1 MAKQFVGKAT
11 SYTAEG
17 ADARFIDNDEQT
29 QALNTLR
36 NEVPGLADA
45 RIEARIEAYKQE
57 ANAKFALN
65 TALDSLLK
73 AVDAAATYAPKSA
86 LEGLLKA
93 ADAAATYASKGE
105 LQAAKDV
112 LDKGLKDNADADAR
126 RWSVISAN
134 KTNVE
139 KLQASMTAVETRVKA
154 LEDKPAAPG
163 GQGGGVQAGD
173 TGWVD
178 IAQGQVG
185 AGQYQYRVVGATMFF
200 RKKGDEWRALPK
212 PATTVTHI
220 ATLPQTYGKLE
231 RANVQVV
238 KKGDP
243 KQGNGDV
250 WTSDGSMIEVWPNWT
265 VKYTCMDLQ
274 GTYAMDL
281 LKTTVEK
288 PLLTPA
294 QPGGAGGVTEETLN
308 QKIYELKT
316 NLEAKITAATSMI
329 ASTRAVM
336 SGVND
341 KVNILETTVGEHTT
355 RITALENK
363 PGGGAAT
370 GATVLVLGPTEAV
383 PVGTKPG
390 TVIVRR
396 SN

>member
-11 SYTAEG
+11 SYTVDGAE
-17 ADARFIDNDEQT
+17 ARFIDNDEQT

-36 NEVPGLADA
+36 NEVPDLANA

-57 ANAKFALN
+57 VNAKFALKS
-65 TALDSLLK
+65 ALDGLLK
-73 AVDAAATYAPKSA
+73 ATDAAATYAPKAA
-86 LEGLLKA
+86 LEGLLTA
-93 ADAAATYASKGE
+93 ANAAATYASKGD
-105 LQAAKDV
+105 LAAAKEA
-112 LDKGLKDNADADAR
+112 LEKGLKDNADADAM

-134 KTNVE
+134 KTDVADL
-139 KLQASMTAVETRVKA
+139 KTRVKA

-212 PATTVTHI
+212 PATTVTHV

-231 RANVQVV
+231 RASTLVV

-243 KQGNGDV
+243 KQGKGDE
-250 WTSDGSMIEVWPNWT
+250 WTSDGSMIEIWPNWT

-294 QPGGAGGVTEETLN
+294 QPGGGVTEEKLN
-308 QKIYELKT
+308 ELKT
-316 NLEAKITAATSMI
+316 SLEAKITAATSEI
-329 ASTRAVM
+329 ASTKARM
-336 SGVND
+336 SDVRY
-341 KVNILETTVGEHTT
+341 KVTTLETSVKTNADK
-355 RITALENK
+355 IAALENK
-363 PGGGAAT
+363 PGGGAGT
-370 GATVLVLGPTEAV
+370 GATVLVLGPTENLPA
-383 PVGTKPG
+383 GTKPG

>member
-11 SYTAEG
+11 SYTVDGAE
-17 ADARFIDNDEQT
+17 ARFIDNDEQT

-36 NEVPGLADA
+36 NEVPDLANA

-57 ANAKFALN
+57 VNAKFAFKS
-65 TALDSLLK
+65 ALDGLLK
-73 AVDAAATYAPKSA
+73 AADAAATYAPKAA

-93 ADAAATYASKGE
+93 ADAAATYASKGD
-105 LQAAKDV
+105 LAAAKEA
-112 LDKGLKDNADADAR
+112 LEKGLKDNTDADAR
-126 RWSVISAN
+126 HWSVISAN
-134 KTNVE
+134 KTNVDDL
-139 KLQASMTAVETRVKA
+139 KTRVKA

-212 PATTVTHI
+212 PATTVTHV

-231 RANVQVV
+231 RASTLVV

-243 KQGNGDV
+243 KQGKGDE
-250 WTSDGSMIEVWPNWT
+250 WTSDGSMIEIWPNWT

-294 QPGGAGGVTEETLN
+294 QPGGGVTEEKLN
-308 QKIYELKT
+308 ELKT
-316 NLEAKITAATSMI
+316 SLEAKITAATSEI
-329 ASTRAVM
+329 ASTKAVM
-336 SGVND
+336 SGVKD
-341 KVNILETTVGEHTT
+341 KVTTLETAVGEHTSK
-355 RITALENK
+355 IAALENK
-363 PGGGAAT
+363 PGGGGAT
-370 GATVLVLGPTEAV
+370 GATVLVLGPTENLPA
-383 PVGTKPG
+383 GTKPG

>member
-29 QALNTLR
+29 QALNALR
-36 NEVPGLADA
+36 NEVPDLANA

-57 ANAKFALN
+57 VNAKFALKS
-65 TALDSLLK
+65 ALDGLLE
-73 AVDAAATYAPKSA
+73 AADAAATYAPKAA
-86 LEGLLKA
+86 LEGLLKTT
-93 ADAAATYASKGE
+93 DAAATYASKGD
-105 LQAAKDV
+105 LAAAKEA
-112 LDKGLKDNADADAR
+112 LEKGLKDNTDADAR

-134 KTNVE
+134 KTDVADL
-139 KLQASMTAVETRVKA
+139 KTRVKA

-178 IAQGQVG
+178 IAAGQVG

-212 PATTVTHI
+212 PAAANTHI

-231 RANVQVV
+231 RASVLVV
-238 KKGDP
+238 KKDGD
-243 KQGNGDV
+243 N
-250 WTSDGSMIEVWPNWT
+250 WLSDGSMIEVWPNWT
-265 VKYTCMDLQ
+265 VKYSCKDLQ

-281 LKTTVEK
+281 LMTSVEK

-294 QPGGAGGVTEETLN
+294 QPGGGVTEEKLN
-308 QKIYELKT
+308 ELKT
-316 NLEAKITAATSMI
+316 SLEAKITAATSEI
-329 ASTRAVM
+329 ASTRAIM
-336 SGVND
+336 SVVRD
-341 KVNILETTVGEHTT
+341 KITTLETSVMTNANK
-355 RITALENK
+355 IAALENK
-363 PGGGAAT
+363 PGGGGTT
-370 GATVLVLGPTEAV
+370 GATVLVLGPTENLPA
-383 PVGTKPG
+383 GTKPG

>member
-11 SYTAEG
+11 SYTVDG

-36 NEVPGLADA
+36 NEVPDLANA

-57 ANAKFALN
+57 VNAKFALKS
-65 TALDSLLK
+65 ALDGLLK

-105 LQAAKDV
+105 LQAAKDA
-112 LDKGLKDNADADAR
+112 LDKGLKDNADADSQ
-126 RWSVISAN
+126 RWSVIRSN

-154 LEDKPAAPG
+154 LEDAPG
-163 GQGGGVQAGD
+163 GGGGAGGGLKVGD
-173 TGWVD
+173 TGWKD
-178 IAQGQVG
+178 IETGQVG

-231 RANVQVV
+231 RASTLVV

-243 KQGNGDV
+243 AQGKGDE
-250 WTSDGSMIEVWPNWT
+250 WTSDGSMIEIWPNWT

-274 GTYAMDL
+274 GVYAMDL

-288 PLLTPA
+288 PLISPA
-294 QPGGAGGVTEETLN
+294 DAGGGITEETLN
-308 QKIYELKT
+308 QKLDTLKT
-316 NLEAKITAATSMI
+316 SLEAQI
-329 ASTRAVM
+329 RAVQ
-336 SGVND
+336 SEVASSRAAASALNT
-341 KVNILETTVGEHTT
+341 KVTAHET

-363 PGGGAAT
+363 PAGT
-370 GATVLVLGPTEAV
+370 GTPLLVLGPTEAV
-383 PVGTKPG
+383 PAGTKPG

>member
-36 NEVPGLADA
+36 NEVPDLANA

-57 ANAKFALN
+57 VNAKYALK
-65 TALDSLLK
+65 TALDGLLK
-73 AVDAAATYAPKSA
+73 AADAATTYAPKAA

-93 ADAAATYASKGE
+93 TDAAATYASKGD
-105 LQAAKDV
+105 LAAAKEA
-112 LDKGLKDNADADAR
+112 LEKGLKDNTEADAR

-134 KTNVE
+134 KTDVADL
-139 KLQASMTAVETRVKA
+139 KTRVKA

-163 GQGGGVQAGD
+163 GQGGGVQVGD

-212 PATTVTHI
+212 PATTVTHV

-231 RANVQVV
+231 RASTLVV

-243 KQGNGDV
+243 KQGKGDE
-250 WTSDGSMIEVWPNWT
+250 WTSDGSMIEIWPNWT

-294 QPGGAGGVTEETLN
+294 QPGGGVTEEKLN
-308 QKIYELKT
+308 ELKT
-316 NLEAKITAATSMI
+316 SLEGKLNAATSEI
-329 ASTRAVM
+329 ASTRAIMTSVR
-336 SGVND
+336 D
-341 KVNILETTVGEHTT
+341 KVTILETAVGEHTSK
-355 RITALENK
+355 IAALENK
-363 PGGGAAT
+363 PGGGAGT
-370 GATVLVLGPTEAV
+370 GATVLVLGPTENLPA
-383 PVGTKPG
+383 GTKPG

>member
-11 SYTAEG
+11 SYTVDGAE
-17 ADARFIDNDEQT
+17 ARFIDNDEQT

-36 NEVPGLADA
+36 NEVPDLANA

-57 ANAKFALN
+57 VNAKFALKS
-65 TALDSLLK
+65 ALDS
-73 AVDAAATYAPKSA
+73 
-86 LEGLLKA
+86 LLKA
-93 ADAAATYASKGE
+93 ADAAATYAPKAALEGLLKATDAAAAYASKGD
-105 LQAAKDV
+105 LAAAKEA
-112 LDKGLKDNADADAR
+112 LEKGLKENTDADAR

-134 KTNVE
+134 KTDVADL
-139 KLQASMTAVETRVKA
+139 KTRVKA

-212 PATTVTHI
+212 PAAANTHI

-231 RANVQVV
+231 RASVLVV
-238 KKGDP
+238 KKDGD
-243 KQGNGDV
+243 N
-250 WTSDGSMIEVWPNWT
+250 WLSDGSMIEVWPNWT
-265 VKYTCMDLQ
+265 VKYSCKDLQ

-294 QPGGAGGVTEETLN
+294 QPGSGVTEEKLN
-308 QKIYELKT
+308 ELKT
-316 NLEAKITAATSMI
+316 SLEAKITAATSEI
-329 ASTRAVM
+329 ASTKAVM
-336 SGVND
+336 SDVTD
-341 KVNILETTVGEHTT
+341 KVTTLETTVGEHTSK
-355 RITALENK
+355 IAALEAK
-363 PGGGAAT
+363 PGGGAGT
-370 GATVLVLGPTEAV
+370 GATVLVLGPTENLPA
-383 PVGTKPG
+383 GTKPG

>member
-11 SYTAEG
+11 SYTVDGAE
-17 ADARFIDNDEQT
+17 ARFIDNDEQT

-57 ANAKFALN
+57 VNAKYALKS
-65 TALDSLLK
+65 ALDGLLK
-73 AVDAAATYAPKSA
+73 ATDAAATYAPKAA

-93 ADAAATYASKGE
+93 ADAAATYVSKGD
-105 LQAAKDV
+105 LAAAKEA
-112 LDKGLKDNADADAR
+112 LEKGLKDNTDADAR

-134 KTNVE
+134 KTDVADL
-139 KLQASMTAVETRVKA
+139 KTRVKA

-212 PATTVTHI
+212 PATTVTHV

-231 RANVQVV
+231 RASTLVV

-243 KQGNGDV
+243 AQGKGDE
-250 WTSDGSMIEVWPNWT
+250 WTSDGSMVEIWPNWT

-294 QPGGAGGVTEETLN
+294 QPGGGVTEEKLN
-308 QKIYELKT
+308 ELKT
-316 NLEAKITAATSMI
+316 SLEAKITATTSEI
-329 ASTRAVM
+329 ASTKAIM
-336 SGVND
+336 TGVRD
-341 KVNILETTVGEHTT
+341 KVTTLETTIGDHTS

-363 PGGGAAT
+363 PGGGAGT
-370 GATVLVLGPTEAV
+370 GATVLVLGPTENL

>member
-11 SYTAEG
+11 SYTVDGAE
-17 ADARFIDNDEQT
+17 ARFIDNDEQT
-29 QALNTLR
+29 QALNALR

-57 ANAKFALN
+57 VNAKFAL
-65 TALDSLLK
+65 
-73 AVDAAATYAPKSA
+73 KSA
-86 LEGLLKA
+86 LDGLLKA
-93 ADAAATYASKGE
+93 ADAAAAYAPKAALEGLLKATDAAAAYASKGD
-105 LQAAKDV
+105 LAAAKEA
-112 LDKGLKDNADADAR
+112 LEKGLKENTDADAR
-126 RWSVISAN
+126 HWSVISAN
-134 KTNVE
+134 KTDVTDL
-139 KLQASMTAVETRVKA
+139 KTRVKA

-212 PATTVTHI
+212 PATTVTHV

-231 RANVQVV
+231 RASSLVV

-243 KQGNGDV
+243 KQGKGDE
-250 WTSDGSMIEVWPNWT
+250 WTSDGSMIEIWPNWT

-294 QPGGAGGVTEETLN
+294 QPGGGVTEEKLN
-308 QKIYELKT
+308 ELKT
-316 NLEAKITAATSMI
+316 NLEMKITAATSEI
-329 ASTRAVM
+329 ASTKAMM
-336 SGVND
+336 SSVRG
-341 KVNILETTVGEHTT
+341 KVTTLETTVGEHTSK
-355 RITALENK
+355 IAELEKK
-363 PGGGAAT
+363 PGGGAT
-370 GATVLVLGPTEAV
+370 GATVLVLGPTENL

>member
-11 SYTAEG
+11 SYTVDGAE
-17 ADARFIDNDEQT
+17 ARFIDNDEQT
-29 QALNTLR
+29 QALNSLR
-36 NEVPGLADA
+36 NEVPDLANA

-57 ANAKFALN
+57 VNAKFAL
-65 TALDSLLK
+65 
-73 AVDAAATYAPKSA
+73 KSA

-93 ADAAATYASKGE
+93 TDAAATYAPKTSLEGLLKASDAAATY
-105 LQAAKDV
+105 AAKGD
-112 LDKGLKDNADADAR
+112 LAAAKEALEKGLKDNADADAR

-134 KTNVE
+134 KTDVADL
-139 KLQASMTAVETRVKA
+139 KTRVKA
-154 LEDKPAAPG
+154 LEDKPADPGG

-212 PATTVTHI
+212 PAAMNTHI

-231 RANVQVV
+231 RASVLVV
-238 KKGDP
+238 KKDGD
-243 KQGNGDV
+243 N

-265 VKYTCMDLQ
+265 VKYTCKDLQ
-274 GTYAMDL
+274 GIYAMDL
-281 LKTTVEK
+281 LMTSVEK

-294 QPGGAGGVTEETLN
+294 QPGGGVTEEELD
-308 QKIYELKT
+308 QKINGLKT
-316 NLEAKITAATSMI
+316 SLEAKIAAATSEI
-329 ASTRAVM
+329 ASTKAVM
-336 SGVND
+336 SGVKD
-341 KVNILETTVGEHTT
+341 KVTTLETTVGEHTSK
-355 RITALENK
+355 IAALEAK
-363 PGGGAAT
+363 PGGGAT
-370 GATVLVLGPTEAV
+370 GATVLVLGPTENLPA
-383 PVGTKPG
+383 GTKPG

>member
-1 MAKQFVGKAT
+1 MAKQFIGKST
-11 SYTAEG
+11 SYTVDGAE
-17 ADARFIDNDEQT
+17 ARFIDNDEQT

-36 NEVPGLADA
+36 NEVPDLANA

-57 ANAKFALN
+57 VNAKFAL
-65 TALDSLLK
+65 
-73 AVDAAATYAPKSA
+73 KSA
-86 LEGLLKA
+86 LDGLLKA
-93 ADAAATYASKGE
+93 ADAAATYAPKAALEGLLKATDAAATYASKGD
-105 LQAAKDV
+105 LAAAKEA
-112 LDKGLKDNADADAR
+112 LEKGLKDNTDADSR

-134 KTNVE
+134 KTDVADL
-139 KLQASMTAVETRVKA
+139 KTRVKA

-212 PATTVTHI
+212 PATTVTHV

-231 RANVQVV
+231 RASTLVV

-243 KQGNGDV
+243 KQGKGDE
-250 WTSDGSMIEVWPNWT
+250 WTSDGSMIEIWPNWT

-294 QPGGAGGVTEETLN
+294 QPGGGVTEEKLN
-308 QKIYELKT
+308 ELKT
-316 NLEAKITAATSMI
+316 SLEMKLNATTSEI
-329 ASTRAVM
+329 ASTRAIM
-336 SGVND
+336 SSVRD
-341 KVNILETTVGEHTT
+341 RVTTLETTVKTNANK
-355 RITALENK
+355 IAALENK
-363 PGGGAAT
+363 PGGGAGT
-370 GATVLVLGPTEAV
+370 GATVLVLGPTENLPA
-383 PVGTKPG
+383 GTKPG

>member
-36 NEVPGLADA
+36 NEVPDLANA

-57 ANAKFALN
+57 VNAKFALKS
-65 TALDSLLK
+65 ALDGLLK
-73 AVDAAATYAPKSA
+73 AADAAATYAPKA
-86 LEGLLKA
+86 TLEGLLKA
-93 ADAAATYASKGE
+93 ADAAATYASKGD
-105 LQAAKDV
+105 LAAAKEA
-112 LDKGLKDNADADAR
+112 LEKGLKDNTDADAR
-126 RWSVISAN
+126 RWSIISAN
-134 KTNVE
+134 KTDVADL
-139 KLQASMTAVETRVKA
+139 KTRVKA

-231 RANVQVV
+231 RASTLVV

-243 KQGNGDV
+243 KQGKGDE
-250 WTSDGSMIEVWPNWT
+250 WTSDGSMIEIWPNWT

-294 QPGGAGGVTEETLN
+294 QPGGGVTEEKLN
-308 QKIYELKT
+308 ELKSS
-316 NLEAKITAATSMI
+316 LEAKLNASTSEI
-329 ASTRAVM
+329 ASTKAMM
-336 SGVND
+336 SGVRD
-341 KVNILETTVGEHTT
+341 KITTLETKVAT
-355 RITALENK
+355 LENK
-363 PGGGAAT
+363 PGGGAGT
-370 GATVLVLGPTEAV
+370 GATVLVLGPTENLPA
-383 PVGTKPG
+383 GTKPG

>member
-36 NEVPGLADA
+36 NEVPDLANA
-45 RIEARIEAYKQE
+45 SIEARIEAYKQE
-57 ANAKFALN
+57 VNARFALKS
-65 TALDSLLK
+65 ALDGLLK
-73 AVDAAATYAPKSA
+73 ATDAAAAYAPKSA

-105 LQAAKDV
+105 LQAAKDA
-112 LDKGLKDNADADAR
+112 LDKGLKDNTDADSR
-126 RWSVISAN
+126 RWSVISGN

-139 KLQASMTAVETRVKA
+139 KLQASMTAVEGRVKA
-154 LEDKPAAPG
+154 LEDAPG
-163 GQGGGVQAGD
+163 GGGAGGGLKVGD

-185 AGQYQYRVVGATMFF
+185 AGQYQYRVVGATMFL
-200 RKKGDEWRALPK
+200 RKAGDEWRALPK
-212 PATTVTHI
+212 PARTVTHV

-231 RANVQVV
+231 RACTLVV

-243 KQGNGDV
+243 AQGKQDE
-250 WTSDGSMIEVWPNWT
+250 WTSDGSMVEIWPNWT

-274 GTYAMDL
+274 GVYAMDL

-288 PLLTPA
+288 PLISPA
-294 QPGGAGGVTEETLN
+294 GAGGGITEETLN
-308 QKIYELKT
+308 QKLDALKT
-316 NLEAKITAATSMI
+316 SLESQIRVVQSES
-329 ASTRAVM
+329 ASVKARISTL
-336 SGVND
+336 NT
-341 KVNILETTVGEHTT
+341 KVEDLGT

-383 PVGTKPG
+383 PAGTKPG

>member
-11 SYTAEG
+11 SYTVDGAE
-17 ADARFIDNDEQT
+17 ARFIDNDEQT

-57 ANAKFALN
+57 VNAKFALKS
-65 TALDSLLK
+65 ALDGLLK
-73 AVDAAATYAPKSA
+73 AADAAATYAPKSA

-93 ADAAATYASKGE
+93 SDAAATYAAKGD
-105 LQAAKDV
+105 LAAAKEA
-112 LDKGLKDNADADAR
+112 LEKGLKDNADADAR

-134 KTNVE
+134 KTDVADL
-139 KLQASMTAVETRVKA
+139 KTRVKA

-178 IAQGQVG
+178 IAKGQVG

-212 PATTVTHI
+212 PVEMNTHI

-231 RANVQVV
+231 RASVLVV
-238 KKGDP
+238 KKDED
-243 KQGNGDV
+243 N

-265 VKYTCMDLQ
+265 VKYTCKDLQ
-274 GTYAMDL
+274 GVYAMDL
-281 LKTTVEK
+281 LTTSVEK

-294 QPGGAGGVTEETLN
+294 QPGGGITEETLN
-308 QKIYELKT
+308 QRINGLKT
-316 NLEAKITAATSMI
+316 DLESKISAATSEI
-329 ASTRAVM
+329 ASTKAMMGEVR
-336 SGVND
+336 G
-341 KVNILETTVGEHTT
+341 KVTALETTVGEHTT

-363 PGGGAAT
+363 PGGGGT
-370 GATVLVLGPTEAV
+370 STPLLVLGPTEAV
-383 PVGTKPG
+383 PTGTKPG

>member
-36 NEVPGLADA
+36 NEVPDLANA

-57 ANAKFALN
+57 VNAKFALK
-65 TALDSLLK
+65 TALDGLLK

-86 LEGLLKA
+86 LEGLLRA

-105 LQAAKDV
+105 LQAAKDA
-112 LDKGLKDNADADAR
+112 LDKGLKDNADADSR
-126 RWSVISAN
+126 RWSVISGN

-154 LEDKPAAPG
+154 LEDAPG
-163 GQGGGVQAGD
+163 GQGQGGGGLKVGD
-173 TGWVD
+173 TGWKD
-178 IAQGQVG
+178 IETGQVG
-185 AGQYQYRVVGATMFF
+185 AGQYQYRVVGATMFL
-200 RKKGDEWRALPK
+200 RKAGDEWRALPK
-212 PATTVTHI
+212 PTKTVTHV

-231 RANVQVV
+231 RASTLVV

-243 KQGNGDV
+243 ALGKQDE
-250 WTSDGSMIEVWPNWT
+250 WTSDGSMVEIWPNWT

-274 GTYAMDL
+274 GVYAMDL

-288 PLLTPA
+288 PLISPA
-294 QPGGAGGVTEETLN
+294 GTGGSITEEMLN
-308 QKIYELKT
+308 QKLDTLKT
-316 NLEAKITAATSMI
+316 SLETQI
-329 ASTRAVM
+329 RAVQ
-336 SGVND
+336 SEVANT
-341 KVNILETTVGEHTT
+341 KVLASNTKTKVEALETKV
-355 RITALENK
+355 TALENK
-363 PGGGAAT
+363 PGGT
-370 GATVLVLGPTEAV
+370 STPLLVLGPTEAV
-383 PVGTKPG
+383 PAGTKPG

>member
-57 ANAKFALN
+57 VNAKFAL
-65 TALDSLLK
+65 
-73 AVDAAATYAPKSA
+73 KSA
-86 LEGLLKA
+86 LDGLLKA
-93 ADAAATYASKGE
+93 ADAAAAYAPKAALEGLLKATDAAATYASKGD
-105 LQAAKDV
+105 LAAAKEA
-112 LDKGLKDNADADAR
+112 LEKGLKDNTDADAR

-134 KTNVE
+134 KTDVADL
-139 KLQASMTAVETRVKA
+139 KTRVKA

-200 RKKGDEWRALPK
+200 RKKGDEWRPLPK
-212 PATTVTHI
+212 PATTATHI

-231 RANVQVV
+231 RASTLVV
-238 KKGDP
+238 KRGKGDE
-243 KQGNGDV
+243 
-250 WTSDGSMIEVWPNWT
+250 WTSDGSMIEIWPNWT

-294 QPGGAGGVTEETLN
+294 QPGGGVTEEKLN
-308 QKIYELKT
+308 ELKT
-316 NLEAKITAATSMI
+316 SLEAKISAATSEI
-329 ASTRAVM
+329 ASTKARMTSVR
-336 SGVND
+336 D
-341 KVNILETTVGEHTT
+341 KVTTLETTVGEHTSK
-355 RITALENK
+355 IAALENK
-363 PGGGAAT
+363 PGGGAGT
-370 GATVLVLGPTEAV
+370 GATVLVLGPTENLPA
-383 PVGTKPG
+383 GTKPG

>member
-11 SYTAEG
+11 SYTTEG

-36 NEVPGLADA
+36 NEVPDLANA

-57 ANAKFALN
+57 VNAKFALKS
-65 TALDSLLK
+65 ALDGLLK
-73 AVDAAATYAPKSA
+73 AADAAAAYAPKAA

-105 LQAAKDV
+105 LQAAKEA
-112 LDKGLKDNADADAR
+112 LDKGLKDNADADSR
-126 RWSVISAN
+126 RWSVISGN

-154 LEDKPAAPG
+154 LEDAPG
-163 GQGGGVQAGD
+163 GGGAGGGLKVGD
-173 TGWVD
+173 TGWMD

-185 AGQYQYRVVGATMFF
+185 AGQYQYRVVGATMFL
-200 RKKGDEWRALPK
+200 RKAGDEWRALPK
-212 PATTVTHI
+212 PATTVTHV

-231 RANVQVV
+231 RASTLVV

-243 KQGNGDV
+243 KQGKGDE
-250 WTSDGSMIEVWPNWT
+250 WTSDGSMIEIWPNWT

-274 GTYAMDL
+274 GIYAMDL

-288 PLLTPA
+288 PLISPA
-294 QPGGAGGVTEETLN
+294 QPGDGVTEETLN
-308 QKIYELKT
+308 QKINELKT
-316 NLEAKITAATSMI
+316 SLEAQIGATQSEAAGVK
-329 ASTRAVM
+329 ARVSTL
-336 SGVND
+336 NT
-341 KVNILETTVGEHTT
+341 KVEDHAT

-363 PGGGAAT
+363 PGGT
-370 GATVLVLGPTEAV
+370 STPLLVLGPTEAV
-383 PVGTKPG
+383 PAGTKPG

>member
-57 ANAKFALN
+57 VNAKFALK
-65 TALDSLLK
+65 TALDGLLK

-93 ADAAATYASKGE
+93 TDAAVTYASKGE
-105 LQAAKDV
+105 LQAAKEA
-112 LDKGLKDNADADAR
+112 LDKGLKENSDADSR
-126 RWSVISAN
+126 RWSVISGN

-139 KLQASMTAVETRVKA
+139 KLQTSMTAVEARVKA
-154 LEDKPAAPG
+154 LEDAPQGGG
-163 GQGGGVQAGD
+163 GQGGGLKVGD
-173 TGWVD
+173 TGWKD
-178 IAQGQVG
+178 IETGQVG
-185 AGQYQYRVVGATMFF
+185 AGQYQYRVVGATMFL
-200 RKKGDEWRALPK
+200 RRAGDEWRALPK

-231 RANVQVV
+231 RASTLVV

-243 KQGNGDV
+243 ALGKGDE
-250 WTSDGSMIEVWPNWT
+250 WTSDGSMIELWPNWT

-274 GTYAMDL
+274 GVYAMDL

-288 PLLTPA
+288 PLISSA
-294 QPGGAGGVTEETLN
+294 GAGGGVTEETLN
-308 QKIYELKT
+308 TKLNDLKT
-316 NLEAKITAATSMI
+316 SLEAQIKAVQSEITSTKAMMSSVRDKATVLETSVKTNADKIAALEAK
-329 ASTRAVM
+329 
-336 SGVND
+336 
-341 KVNILETTVGEHTT
+341 
-355 RITALENK
+355 
-363 PGGGAAT
+363 PGGAGT
-370 GATVLVLGPTEAV
+370 GATVLVLGPTENLPA
-383 PVGTKPG
+383 GTKPG

>member
-36 NEVPGLADA
+36 NEVPDLANA

-57 ANAKFALN
+57 VNAKFALKS
-65 TALDSLLK
+65 ALDGLLK

-105 LQAAKDV
+105 LATAKET
-112 LDKGLKDNADADAR
+112 LEKALKENSDADSR
-126 RWSVISAN
+126 RWSVISGN
-134 KTNVE
+134 KTAVDGL
-139 KLQASMTAVETRVKA
+139 KTSMTAVEARVKA
-154 LEDKPAAPG
+154 LEDKP
-163 GQGGGVQAGD
+163 GGGGGAGGGLKVGD
-173 TGWVD
+173 TGWKD
-178 IAQGQVG
+178 IETGQVG
-185 AGQYQYRVVGATMFF
+185 AGQYQYRVVGATMFL
-200 RKKGDEWRALPK
+200 RKAGDEWRPLPK
-212 PATTVTHI
+212 PARTVTHV

-231 RANVQVV
+231 RASTLVV
-238 KKGDP
+238 KRGDPAQGKGDE
-243 KQGNGDV
+243 
-250 WTSDGSMIEVWPNWT
+250 WTSDGSMVEIWPNWT

-274 GTYAMDL
+274 GVYAMDL

-288 PLLTPA
+288 PLISPA
-294 QPGGAGGVTEETLN
+294 GAGGGITEETLN
-308 QKIYELKT
+308 QRLDTLKT
-316 NLEAKITAATSMI
+316 SLETQIRAIQSEA
-329 ASTRAVM
+329 ASTKTQLSAL
-336 SGVND
+336 NT
-341 KVNILETTVGEHTT
+341 KVEAHET

-363 PGGGAAT
+363 PAGGGT
-370 GATVLVLGPTEAV
+370 PLLVLGPTEAV
-383 PVGTKPG
+383 PAGTKPG

>member
-1 MAKQFVGKAT
+1 MAKQFVGKTT

-17 ADARFIDNDEQT
+17 ADARFIDNDEQM

-36 NEVPGLADA
+36 NEVPDLANA

-57 ANAKFALN
+57 VNARFALKS
-65 TALDSLLK
+65 ALDGLLK
-73 AVDAAATYAPKSA
+73 ATDAAAAYAPKAALGGLLKASDAAATYAAKGDLAAAKEA
-86 LEGLLKA
+86 LE
-93 ADAAATYASKGE
+93 
-105 LQAAKDV
+105 
-112 LDKGLKDNADADAR
+112 KGLKDNADADAR

-134 KTNVE
+134 KTDVADL
-139 KLQASMTAVETRVKA
+139 KTRVKA

-173 TGWVD
+173 TGWKD
-178 IAQGQVG
+178 IETGQVG

-200 RKKGDEWRALPK
+200 RKAGDEWRALPK
-212 PATTVTHI
+212 PTKTVTHV

-231 RANVQVV
+231 RASVLVV

-243 KQGNGDV
+243 AQGKQDE
-250 WTSDGSMIEVWPNWT
+250 WTSDGSMIEIWPNWT

-294 QPGGAGGVTEETLN
+294 QPGGGVTEEMLN
-308 QKIYELKT
+308 QKIDALKT
-316 NLEAKITAATSMI
+316 GLEMKITAATYENAATKAI
-329 ASTRAVM
+329 M
-336 SGVND
+336 SGVKD
-341 KVNILETTVGEHTT
+341 KVATLETTIEDHTT

-383 PVGTKPG
+383 PAGTKPG

>member
-36 NEVPGLADA
+36 SEVPDLANA

-57 ANAKFALN
+57 VNAKFALKS
-65 TALDSLLK
+65 ALDGLLK
-73 AVDAAATYAPKSA
+73 AADAAATYAPKSA

-105 LQAAKDV
+105 LRAAKDA
-112 LDKGLKDNADADAR
+112 LDKGLKDNADADSQ
-126 RWSVISAN
+126 RWSVISGN

-154 LEDKPAAPG
+154 LEDAP
-163 GQGGGVQAGD
+163 QGGGGGLKVGD
-173 TGWVD
+173 TGWKD
-178 IAQGQVG
+178 IETGQVG
-185 AGQYQYRVVGATMFF
+185 AGQYQYRVVGATMFL
-200 RKKGDEWRALPK
+200 RKAGDEWRPLPK
-212 PATTVTHI
+212 PTRTVTHV

-231 RANVQVV
+231 RASTLVV

-243 KQGNGDV
+243 ALGKQDE
-250 WTSDGSMIEVWPNWT
+250 WTSDGSMVEIWPNWT

-274 GTYAMDL
+274 GVYSMDL

-288 PLLTPA
+288 PLISPA
-294 QPGGAGGVTEETLN
+294 GAGGGVTEEMLSQGLDT
-308 QKIYELKT
+308 LKT
-316 NLEAKITAATSMI
+316 ALETQI
-329 ASTRAVM
+329 RAVQSEAAGVKAQM
-336 SGVND
+336 SALNT
-341 KVNILETTVGEHTT
+341 KVEDHTT

-363 PGGGAAT
+363 PAGAGT
-370 GATVLVLGPTEAV
+370 PLLVLGPTEAV
-383 PVGTKPG
+383 PAGTKPG

>member
-11 SYTAEG
+11 SYTTEG

-36 NEVPGLADA
+36 NEVPDLANA
-45 RIEARIEAYKQE
+45 RIEARIEAYKRE
-57 ANAKFALN
+57 VNAKFALK
-65 TALDSLLK
+65 TALDGLLK
-73 AVDAAATYAPKSA
+73 ATDAAAVYAPKAA

-93 ADAAATYASKGE
+93 SDAAATYVAKGD
-105 LQAAKDV
+105 LAAAKEA
-112 LDKGLKDNADADAR
+112 LEKGLKDNADADAR

-134 KTNVE
+134 KTDVDDL
-139 KLQASMTAVETRVKA
+139 KTRVKA

-212 PATTVTHI
+212 SAAMNTHI

-231 RANVQVV
+231 RASVLVV
-238 KKGDP
+238 KKDGD
-243 KQGNGDV
+243 N

-265 VKYTCMDLQ
+265 VKYTCKDLQ
-274 GTYAMDL
+274 GVYAMDL
-281 LKTTVEK
+281 LVTSVEK

-294 QPGGAGGVTEETLN
+294 QPGGGVTEETLN
-308 QKIYELKT
+308 QKINELKT
-316 NLEAKITAATSMI
+316 GLEAKISAT
-329 ASTRAVM
+329 M
-336 SGVND
+336 SEISSVKARMSEVRD
-341 KVNILETTVGEHTT
+341 KVSTLETTVGDHTT

-363 PGGGAAT
+363 PGGGGTSAPL
-370 GATVLVLGPTEAV
+370 LVLGPTEAV

>member
-57 ANAKFALN
+57 VNAKFALK
-65 TALDSLLK
+65 TALDGLLK
-73 AVDAAATYAPKSA
+73 AADAAATYAPKTA

-93 ADAAATYASKGE
+93 ADAAATYASKGD
-105 LQAAKDV
+105 LAAAKEA
-112 LDKGLKDNADADAR
+112 LEKGLKENSDADSR
-126 RWSVISAN
+126 RWSVISGN

-139 KLQASMTAVETRVKA
+139 KLQGSMAAVEARVKA
-154 LEDKPAAPG
+154 LEDAP
-163 GQGGGVQAGD
+163 QGGGGAGGGLKVGD
-173 TGWVD
+173 TGWKD
-178 IAQGQVG
+178 IETGQVG

-200 RKKGDEWRALPK
+200 RRAGDEWRALPK
-212 PATTVTHI
+212 PKATVTHI

-231 RANVQVV
+231 RASTLVV

-243 KQGNGDV
+243 AQGKSDE
-250 WTSDGSMIEVWPNWT
+250 WTSDGSMIELWPNWT

-274 GTYAMDL
+274 GVYAMDL

-288 PLLTPA
+288 PLISPA
-294 QPGGAGGVTEETLN
+294 GTGGGITEETLN
-308 QKIYELKT
+308 TKLDALKT
-316 NLEAKITAATSMI
+316 SLEARMSTLIT
-329 ASTRAVM
+329 
-336 SGVND
+336 
-341 KVNILETTVGEHTT
+341 KVEAHET

-383 PVGTKPG
+383 PAGTKPG

>member
-36 NEVPGLADA
+36 NEVPDLANA

-57 ANAKFALN
+57 VNAKFAL
-65 TALDSLLK
+65 
-73 AVDAAATYAPKSA
+73 KSA
-86 LEGLLKA
+86 LDGLLKA
-93 ADAAATYASKGE
+93 ADAAATYAPKAALEGLLKATDAAAAYASKGD
-105 LQAAKDV
+105 LAAAKEA
-112 LDKGLKDNADADAR
+112 LEKSLKDNSDADAR

-134 KTNVE
+134 KTDVADL
-139 KLQASMTAVETRVKA
+139 KTRVKA

-212 PATTVTHI
+212 PATTVTHV

-231 RANVQVV
+231 RASTLVV

-243 KQGNGDV
+243 KQGKGDE
-250 WTSDGSMIEVWPNWT
+250 WTSDGSMIEIWPNWT

-281 LKTTVEK
+281 LKTAVEK

-294 QPGGAGGVTEETLN
+294 QPGGGVTEETLN
-308 QKIYELKT
+308 QKINELKT
-316 NLEAKITAATSMI
+316 SLEAKLN
-329 ASTRAVM
+329 AVM
-336 SGVND
+336 SEVASTKAMMDNVRD
-341 KVNILETTVGEHTT
+341 KVTTLETTVGEHTSK
-355 RITALENK
+355 IAALENK
-363 PGGGAAT
+363 PGGGAGT
-370 GATVLVLGPTEAV
+370 GATVLVLGPTENLPA
-383 PVGTKPG
+383 GTKPG

>member
-36 NEVPGLADA
+36 NEVPDLANA

-57 ANAKFALN
+57 VNAKFALK
-65 TALDSLLK
+65 TALDGLLK
-73 AVDAAATYAPKSA
+73 AVDAAATYAPKGA

-105 LQAAKDV
+105 LQAAKDA
-112 LDKGLKDNADADAR
+112 LDKGLKDNADADSR
-126 RWSVISAN
+126 RWSVISGN

-154 LEDKPAAPG
+154 LEDAPG
-163 GQGGGVQAGD
+163 GGGGAGGGLKVGD
-173 TGWVD
+173 TGWKD
-178 IAQGQVG
+178 IETGQVG
-185 AGQYQYRVVGATMFF
+185 AGQYQYRVVGAVMFL
-200 RKKGDEWRALPK
+200 RKAGDEWRALPK
-212 PATTVTHI
+212 PTKTVTHV

-231 RANVQVV
+231 RASTLVV

-243 KQGNGDV
+243 AQGKQDE
-250 WTSDGSMIEVWPNWT
+250 WTSDGSMVEIWPNWT

-288 PLLTPA
+288 PLISPA
-294 QPGGAGGVTEETLN
+294 GAGSGITEETLN
-308 QKIYELKT
+308 QKLDTLKT
-316 NLEAKITAATSMI
+316 SLEAQIRANSGELAGVKAQMS
-329 ASTRAVM
+329 STKTMVET
-336 SGVND
+336 
-341 KVNILETTVGEHTT
+341 LETKV
-355 RITALENK
+355 TALENK
-363 PGGGAAT
+363 PAGGGT
-370 GATVLVLGPTEAV
+370 PLLVLGPTEAV
-383 PVGTKPG
+383 PAGTKPG

>member
-11 SYTAEG
+11 SYTVDGAE
-17 ADARFIDNDEQT
+17 ARFIDNDEQT

-57 ANAKFALN
+57 VNAKFALK
-65 TALDSLLK
+65 TALDGLLK

-105 LQAAKDV
+105 LQAAKDA
-112 LDKGLKDNADADAR
+112 LDKGLKDNADADSR
-126 RWSVISAN
+126 RWSVISGN

-154 LEDKPAAPG
+154 LEDAPG
-163 GQGGGVQAGD
+163 GGGGGLQVGD
-173 TGWVD
+173 TGWKD
-178 IAQGQVG
+178 IETGQVG
-185 AGQYQYRVVGATMFF
+185 ARQYQYRVVGATMFF
-200 RKKGDEWRALPK
+200 RKAGDEWRALPK
-212 PATTVTHI
+212 PAGTVTHI

-231 RANVQVV
+231 RASTLVV

-243 KQGNGDV
+243 AQGKQDE
-250 WTSDGSMIEVWPNWT
+250 WISDGSMIEIWPNWT

-274 GTYAMDL
+274 GVYAMDL

-288 PLLTPA
+288 PLISPA
-294 QPGGAGGVTEETLN
+294 GAGGGITEETLN
-308 QKIYELKT
+308 QKINDLKT
-316 NLEAKITAATSMI
+316 SLEAQIRATQSEAAG
-329 ASTRAVM
+329 TRAQV
-336 SGVND
+336 SSLNT
-341 KVNILETTVGEHTT
+341 KVEDHAT

-363 PGGGAAT
+363 PAGAGT
-370 GATVLVLGPTEAV
+370 PLLVLGPTEAV
-383 PVGTKPG
+383 PAGTKPG

>member
-11 SYTAEG
+11 SYTVDGAE
-17 ADARFIDNDEQT
+17 ARFIDNDEQT

-57 ANAKFALN
+57 VNAKFALK
-65 TALDSLLK
+65 TALDGLLK

-105 LQAAKDV
+105 LQAAKEA
-112 LDKGLKDNADADAR
+112 LDKGLKENSDADSR
-126 RWSVISAN
+126 CWSVISGN

-139 KLQASMTAVETRVKA
+139 KLQGSMAAVEARVKA
-154 LEDKPAAPG
+154 LEDAP
-163 GQGGGVQAGD
+163 QGGGGAGGGLKVGD
-173 TGWVD
+173 TGWKD
-178 IAQGQVG
+178 IETGQAG

-200 RKKGDEWRALPK
+200 RRAGDEWRALPK
-212 PATTVTHI
+212 PKATTTLI

-231 RANVQVV
+231 RASTLVV

-243 KQGNGDV
+243 AQGKQDE
-250 WTSDGSMIEVWPNWT
+250 WTSDGSMVELWPNWT

-274 GTYAMDL
+274 GVYAMDL

-288 PLLTPA
+288 PLISPA
-294 QPGGAGGVTEETLN
+294 GAGGGITEETLATKLN
-308 QKIYELKT
+308 DLKT
-316 NLEAKITAATSMI
+316 SLEAQIGTVQSEAANVRALM
-329 ASTRAVM
+329 STLNM
-336 SGVND
+336 
-341 KVNILETTVGEHTT
+341 KVEAHET

>member
-36 NEVPGLADA
+36 NEVPDLADA

-57 ANAKFALN
+57 VNAKFALK
-65 TALDSLLK
+65 TALDGLLK

-105 LQAAKDV
+105 LQAAKDA
-112 LDKGLKDNADADAR
+112 LDKGLKDNANADSR

-134 KTNVE
+134 KTDVADL
-139 KLQASMTAVETRVKA
+139 KTRVKA

-173 TGWVD
+173 TGWKD
-178 IAQGQVG
+178 IETGQVG
-185 AGQYQYRVVGATMFF
+185 AGQYQYRVVGATMFL
-200 RKKGDEWRALPK
+200 RKAGDEWRALPK
-212 PATTVTHI
+212 PTKTVTHV

-231 RANVQVV
+231 RASTLVV

-243 KQGNGDV
+243 AQGKGDE
-250 WTSDGSMIEVWPNWT
+250 WTSDGSMVEIWPNWT

-294 QPGGAGGVTEETLN
+294 QSGGGVTEEKLN
-308 QKIYELKT
+308 QKINELKT
-316 NLEAKITAATSMI
+316 GLEARITAATSEI
-329 ASTRAVM
+329 ASTKAVM
-336 SGVND
+336 SAVKD
-341 KVNILETTVGEHTT
+341 KVTTLETTVGDHTT

>member
-29 QALNTLR
+29 QALNALR
-36 NEVPGLADA
+36 NEVPDLANA

-57 ANAKFALN
+57 VNAKFALKS
-65 TALDSLLK
+65 ALDGLLK
-73 AVDAAATYAPKSA
+73 AADAAATYAPKAA

-93 ADAAATYASKGE
+93 ADAAATYASKGD
-105 LQAAKDV
+105 LAAAKEA
-112 LDKGLKDNADADAR
+112 LEKGLKDNTDADAR
-126 RWSVISAN
+126 HWSIISAN
-134 KTNVE
+134 KTDVADL
-139 KLQASMTAVETRVKA
+139 KTRVKA

-163 GQGGGVQAGD
+163 GQGGGAQAGD

-200 RKKGDEWRALPK
+200 RKKGDEWRPLPK
-212 PATTVTHI
+212 PATTVTHV

-231 RANVQVV
+231 RASTLVV

-243 KQGNGDV
+243 KQGTGDE
-250 WTSDGSMIEVWPNWT
+250 WTSDGSMIEIWPNWT

-294 QPGGAGGVTEETLN
+294 QPGGGVTEEELN
-308 QKIYELKT
+308 KLKT
-316 NLEAKITAATSMI
+316 SLEAKITAATSEI
-329 ASTRAVM
+329 ASTKARM
-336 SGVND
+336 SGVRD
-341 KVNILETTVGEHTT
+341 KVTTLETTVGEHTSK
-355 RITALENK
+355 ITALENK
-363 PGGGAAT
+363 PGGG
-370 GATVLVLGPTEAV
+370 GATVLVLGPTENLPA
-383 PVGTKPG
+383 GTKPG

>member
-11 SYTAEG
+11 SYTVDGAE
-17 ADARFIDNDEQT
+17 ARFIDNDEQT

-57 ANAKFALN
+57 VNAKFAL
-65 TALDSLLK
+65 
-73 AVDAAATYAPKSA
+73 KSA
-86 LEGLLKA
+86 LDGLLKA
-93 ADAAATYASKGE
+93 ADAAATYAPKAALEGLLKATDAAATYASKGD
-105 LQAAKDV
+105 LAAAKEA
-112 LDKGLKDNADADAR
+112 LEKGLKDNVDADAR

-134 KTNVE
+134 KTDVADL
-139 KLQASMTAVETRVKA
+139 KTRVKA

-231 RANVQVV
+231 RASTLVV

-243 KQGNGDV
+243 KQGKGDE
-250 WTSDGSMIEVWPNWT
+250 WTSDGSMIEIWPNWT

-294 QPGGAGGVTEETLN
+294 QPGGGVTEEKLN
-308 QKIYELKT
+308 ELKSG
-316 NLEAKITAATSMI
+316 LEAKITAATSEI
-329 ASTRAVM
+329 ASTKAVM
-336 SGVND
+336 TGVRD
-341 KVNILETTVGEHTT
+341 KVTTLETSVKTNADK
-355 RITALENK
+355 IAALENK
-363 PGGGAAT
+363 PGGGGAT
-370 GATVLVLGPTEAV
+370 GATVLVLGPTENLPA
-383 PVGTKPG
+383 GTKPG

>member
-36 NEVPGLADA
+36 NEVPDLANA

-57 ANAKFALN
+57 VNAKFALK
-65 TALDSLLK
+65 TALDGLLK

-105 LQAAKDV
+105 LQAAMDA
-112 LDKGLKDNADADAR
+112 LDKGLKDNADADSR
-126 RWSVISAN
+126 RWSVISGN

-154 LEDKPAAPG
+154 LEDAP
-163 GQGGGVQAGD
+163 QGGGGALKVGD
-173 TGWVD
+173 TGWKD
-178 IAQGQVG
+178 IETGQVG
-185 AGQYQYRVVGATMFF
+185 AGQYQYRVVGATMFL
-200 RKKGDEWRALPK
+200 RKAGDEWRALPK
-212 PATTVTHI
+212 PTKTVTHV

-231 RANVQVV
+231 RASTLVV

-243 KQGNGDV
+243 AQGKGDE
-250 WTSDGSMIEVWPNWT
+250 WTSDGSMIEIWPNWT

-274 GTYAMDL
+274 GIYAMDL

-288 PLLTPA
+288 PLISPA
-294 QPGGAGGVTEETLN
+294 GAGGGITEETLN
-308 QKIYELKT
+308 QKLDTLKT
-316 NLEAKITAATSMI
+316 SLETQI
-329 ASTRAVM
+329 RANSSELAGIKAQM
-336 SGVND
+336 SGTKT
-341 KVNILETTVGEHTT
+341 KVEALETKV
-355 RITALENK
+355 TALENK
-363 PGGGAAT
+363 PAGSGT
-370 GATVLVLGPTEAV
+370 PLLVLGPTEAV
-383 PVGTKPG
+383 PAGTKPG

>member
-11 SYTAEG
+11 SYTVDGAE
-17 ADARFIDNDEQT
+17 ARFIDNDEQT

-36 NEVPGLADA
+36 NEVPDLANA

-57 ANAKFALN
+57 VNAKFALKS
-65 TALDSLLK
+65 ALDGLLK
-73 AVDAAATYAPKSA
+73 AADAAAAYAPKAA

-93 ADAAATYASKGE
+93 ADAAATYASKGD
-105 LQAAKDV
+105 LSAAKEA
-112 LDKGLKDNADADAR
+112 LEKGLKENTDADAR

-134 KTNVE
+134 KTDVADL
-139 KLQASMTAVETRVKA
+139 KTRVKA

-200 RKKGDEWRALPK
+200 RKKGDEWRPLPK

-231 RANVQVV
+231 RASTLVV

-243 KQGNGDV
+243 AQGKGDE
-250 WTSDGSMIEVWPNWT
+250 WTSDGSMVEIWPNWA

-294 QPGGAGGVTEETLN
+294 QPGGGVTEEKLN
-308 QKIYELKT
+308 ELKT
-316 NLEAKITAATSMI
+316 SLEAKITATMSEI
-329 ASTRAVM
+329 ASTKATM
-336 SGVND
+336 SSVRD
-341 KVNILETTVGEHTT
+341 KVTTLETSVKDNADK
-355 RITALENK
+355 IAALENK
-363 PGGGAAT
+363 PGGG
-370 GATVLVLGPTEAV
+370 GATVLVLGPTENLPA
-383 PVGTKPG
+383 GTKPG

>member
-11 SYTAEG
+11 SYTVDGAE
-17 ADARFIDNDEQT
+17 ARFIDNDEQT

-36 NEVPGLADA
+36 NEVPDLANA

-57 ANAKFALN
+57 VNAKFALKS
-65 TALDSLLK
+65 ALDGLLK
-73 AVDAAATYAPKSA
+73 AADAAATYAPKAA

-93 ADAAATYASKGE
+93 ADAAATYASKSD
-105 LQAAKDV
+105 LAAAKEA
-112 LDKGLKDNADADAR
+112 LEKGLRENTDADAK
-126 RWSVISAN
+126 RWSVISTN
-134 KTNVE
+134 KTDVADL
-139 KLQASMTAVETRVKA
+139 KTRVKA

-212 PATTVTHI
+212 PAATNTHI

-231 RANVQVV
+231 RASVLVV
-238 KKGDP
+238 KKDGD
-243 KQGNGDV
+243 N

-265 VKYTCMDLQ
+265 VKYTCKDLQ
-274 GTYAMDL
+274 GVYAMDL
-281 LKTTVEK
+281 LMTSVEK

-294 QPGGAGGVTEETLN
+294 QPGGAGGVTEEKLN
-308 QKIYELKT
+308 QKIDELKT
-316 NLEAKITAATSMI
+316 SLEAKITAVTSEI

-336 SGVND
+336 AGVRD
-341 KVNILETTVGEHTT
+341 KVTTLETTVGEHTSK
-355 RITALENK
+355 ITALENK
-363 PGGGAAT
+363 PGGGGTT
-370 GATVLVLGPTEAV
+370 GATVLVLGPTENLPA
-383 PVGTKPG
+383 GTKPG

>member
-57 ANAKFALN
+57 VNAKFALK
-65 TALDSLLK
+65 TALDGLLK

-105 LQAAKDV
+105 LATAKEA
-112 LDKGLKDNADADAR
+112 LEKGLMENSDADSR
-126 RWSVISAN
+126 RWSVISGN

-154 LEDKPAAPG
+154 LEDAPG
-163 GQGGGVQAGD
+163 GGGLKVGD

-200 RKKGDEWRALPK
+200 RRAGDEWRALPK
-212 PATTVTHI
+212 PAKTVTHI

-231 RANVQVV
+231 RASTLVV

-243 KQGNGDV
+243 AQGKGDE
-250 WTSDGSMIEVWPNWT
+250 WTSDGSMIELWPNWT

-274 GTYAMDL
+274 GVYAMDL

-288 PLLTPA
+288 PLISPA
-294 QPGGAGGVTEETLN
+294 GAGGGVTEETLT
-308 QKIYELKT
+308 QKLNDLKT
-316 NLEAKITAATSMI
+316 SLEGQI
-329 ASTRAVM
+329 RAVQSETAGVKAQM
-336 SGVND
+336 SALNT
-341 KVNILETTVGEHTT
+341 KVEAHET

-383 PVGTKPG
+383 PAGTKPG

>member
-11 SYTAEG
+11 SYTVDGAE
-17 ADARFIDNDEQT
+17 ARFIDNDEQT
-29 QALNTLR
+29 QALNALR

-57 ANAKFALN
+57 VNAKFALKS
-65 TALDSLLK
+65 ALDDLLK
-73 AVDAAATYAPKSA
+73 ATDAAATYAPKTA

-93 ADAAATYASKGE
+93 TDAATAYASKGD
-105 LQAAKDV
+105 LAAAKEA
-112 LDKGLKDNADADAR
+112 LEKGLKDNTDADER
-126 RWSVISAN
+126 RWNVISAN
-134 KTNVE
+134 KTDVADL
-139 KLQASMTAVETRVKA
+139 KTRVKA

-212 PATTVTHI
+212 PATTVTHV

-231 RANVQVV
+231 RASTLVV

-243 KQGNGDV
+243 NQGKGDE
-250 WTSDGSMIEVWPNWT
+250 WTSDGSMIEIWPNWT

-288 PLLTPA
+288 PLLTTA
-294 QPGGAGGVTEETLN
+294 QPGGGVTEEKLN
-308 QKIYELKT
+308 ELKT
-316 NLEAKITAATSMI
+316 SLEMKITAASSEI
-329 ASTRAVM
+329 ASTRAMM
-336 SGVND
+336 SGVRD
-341 KVNILETTVGEHTT
+341 KVTTLETTVGDHTT

-363 PGGGAAT
+363 PGGGAGT
-370 GATVLVLGPTEAV
+370 GATVLVLGPTENLPA
-383 PVGTKPG
+383 GTKPG

>member
-36 NEVPGLADA
+36 NEVPDLANA

-57 ANAKFALN
+57 VNAKFALKS
-65 TALDSLLK
+65 ALDGLLK

-105 LQAAKDV
+105 LQAAKEA
-112 LDKGLKDNADADAR
+112 LDKGLKENSDADSR
-126 RWSVISAN
+126 RWSVISNN

-139 KLQASMTAVETRVKA
+139 KLQASMTAVEGRVKA
-154 LEDKPAAPG
+154 LEDAPQG
-163 GQGGGVQAGD
+163 AGGGLKVGD
-173 TGWVD
+173 TGWKD
-178 IAQGQVG
+178 IETGQVG

-212 PATTVTHI
+212 PATTVTHV

-231 RANVQVV
+231 RASTLVV
-238 KKGDP
+238 KRGDPAQGKGDE
-243 KQGNGDV
+243 
-250 WTSDGSMIEVWPNWT
+250 WASDGSMIELWPNWT

-274 GTYAMDL
+274 GVYAMDL

-288 PLLTPA
+288 PLISPA
-294 QPGGAGGVTEETLN
+294 GAGGGVTEETLA
-308 QKIYELKT
+308 QKLNDLKT
-316 NLEAKITAATSMI
+316 SLETQI
-329 ASTRAVM
+329 RAVQ
-336 SGVND
+336 SEAASVKARLSTLNA
-341 KVNILETTVGEHTT
+341 KVEDHTT

-370 GATVLVLGPTEAV
+370 GATVLVLGPTENLPA
-383 PVGTKPG
+383 GTKPG

>member
-1 MAKQFVGKAT
+1 MAKQFVGKST

-36 NEVPGLADA
+36 NEVPDLANA

-57 ANAKFALN
+57 VNAKFALK
-65 TALDSLLK
+65 TALDGLLK

-93 ADAAATYASKGE
+93 ADAATTYASKGE
-105 LQAAKDV
+105 LQAAKEA
-112 LDKGLKDNADADAR
+112 LDKGLKENSDADSR
-126 RWSVISAN
+126 RWSVISGN

-139 KLQASMTAVETRVKA
+139 KLQGSMTAVEARVKA
-154 LEDKPAAPG
+154 LEDKPGGGGAPG
-163 GQGGGVQAGD
+163 AGLQVGD

-178 IAQGQVG
+178 ITQGQVG
-185 AGQYQYRVVGATMFF
+185 AGQYQYRVVGATMFI
-200 RKKGDEWRALPK
+200 RKAGDEWRALPK
-212 PATTVTHI
+212 PKATVTHV

-231 RANVQVV
+231 RASTLVV

-243 KQGNGDV
+243 KQGKGDE
-250 WTSDGSMIEVWPNWT
+250 WTSDGSMIEIWPNWT

-294 QPGGAGGVTEETLN
+294 QPGGGVTEDALN
-308 QKIYELKT
+308 KKLDALKT
-316 NLEAKITAATSMI
+316 SLEAQIRAVQSEA
-329 ASTRAVM
+329 ASTRAIM
-336 SGVND
+336 AGVRD
-341 KVNILETTVGEHTT
+341 KVTTLETSVKTNADK
-355 RITALENK
+355 IAALENK
-363 PGGGAAT
+363 PGGGGTT

-383 PVGTKPG
+383 PAGTKPG

>member
-36 NEVPGLADA
+36 NEVPDLANA

-57 ANAKFALN
+57 VNAKFAL
-65 TALDSLLK
+65 
-73 AVDAAATYAPKSA
+73 KSA
-86 LEGLLKA
+86 LKDLLKA
-93 ADAAATYASKGE
+93 ADAAATYAPKASLEGLLKATDAAATYASKGD
-105 LQAAKDV
+105 LTAAKEA
-112 LDKGLKDNADADAR
+112 LEKGLKDNTDADAR

-134 KTNVE
+134 KTDVADL
-139 KLQASMTAVETRVKA
+139 KTRVKA

-212 PATTVTHI
+212 PTTTVTHV

-231 RANVQVV
+231 RASTLVV

-243 KQGNGDV
+243 AQGKGDM
-250 WTSDGSMIEVWPNWT
+250 WTSDGSMIEIWPNWT
-265 VKYTCMDLQ
+265 VKFTCMDLQ

-294 QPGGAGGVTEETLN
+294 QPGGGVTEEKFN
-308 QKIYELKT
+308 KLKT
-316 NLEAKITAATSMI
+316 SLEMKIAAATSES

-336 SGVND
+336 SGVKD
-341 KVNILETTVGEHTT
+341 KVTTLETTVGEHTAK
-355 RITALENK
+355 ITALENK
-363 PGGGAAT
+363 PGGGGAT
-370 GATVLVLGPTEAV
+370 GATVLVLGPTENLPA
-383 PVGTKPG
+383 GTKPG

>member
-11 SYTAEG
+11 SYTVDGAE
-17 ADARFIDNDEQT
+17 ARFIDNDEQT

-36 NEVPGLADA
+36 NEVPDLANA

-57 ANAKFALN
+57 VNAKFALKS
-65 TALDSLLK
+65 ALDGLLK
-73 AVDAAATYAPKSA
+73 ATDAAATYAPKAA

-93 ADAAATYASKGE
+93 TDAAAAYASKGD
-105 LQAAKDV
+105 LAAAKEA
-112 LDKGLKDNADADAR
+112 LEKGLKDNMDADAR

-134 KTNVE
+134 KTDVADL
-139 KLQASMTAVETRVKA
+139 KTRVKA

-212 PATTVTHI
+212 PVAANTHI

-231 RANVQVV
+231 RASVLVV
-238 KKGDP
+238 KKDGD
-243 KQGNGDV
+243 N
-250 WTSDGSMIEVWPNWT
+250 WLSDGSMIEIWPNWT
-265 VKYTCMDLQ
+265 VKYSCKDLQ

-294 QPGGAGGVTEETLN
+294 PPGGGVTEEKLN
-308 QKIYELKT
+308 ELKT
-316 NLEAKITAATSMI
+316 SLEAKIAAATSEIM
-329 ASTRAVM
+329 STKARMA
-336 SGVND
+336 GVSD
-341 KVNILETTVGEHTT
+341 KVTALEATVGEHTT
-355 RITALENK
+355 KIAALENK
-363 PGGGAAT
+363 PGGG
-370 GATVLVLGPTEAV
+370 GATVLVLGPTENLPA
-383 PVGTKPG
+383 GTKPG